1 MQPDGTPGIR
11 PTVVAAMGK
20 AEVATGA
27 GTSGPGPGSEETVR
41 RRRRGTFLPGIPH
54 LWPPT
59 AVLGSQGKATAGGV
73 AAAGTAAEPAAEARL
88 RDVRSWLSQVGM
100 FTMVGVGIGVAAEG
114 LPAGMAGLA
123 AVALLIA
130 ASACWGIALSGRVRD
145 LRVLVPTLIGLGLCG
160 AALDLL
166 QSDGPGFVVGYMALS
181 GLALRAPRWT
191 ALLAGTPVV
200 FAVAVAD
207 ARDSANPATALLA
220 VALGAG
226 FLFGT
231 SALAAFSRD
240 AHHRAEARL
249 AHEAAKRDVREQMA
263 AMAERSRLAR
273 ELHDV
278 LAHCLSGLA
287 VQLEAARMLAIATAA
302 EPTLVDQ
309 IGSARRLAQSG
320 MLDAQRALQTLRQ
333 DEIPGPARLPYL
345 AAETASA
352 LGIPVTLHVE
362 GAPQALSPEASL
374 TVYRAVQEAL
384 TNVARHA
391 GRGAQVDV
399 RLTWAADSLDV
410 SVVDRGGDG
419 TGAGLV
425 PSGFGLTS
433 MSERASLHGG
443 KLKAGP
449 SEGGFTVRLRL
460 PLSPGAVS
468 SGAKDRSS

>member
-1 MQPDGTPGIR
+1 MLG
-11 PTVVAAMGK
+11 AA
-20 AEVATGA
+20 VSQRWGA
-27 GTSGPGPGSEETVR
+27 VR
-41 RRRRGTFLPGIPH
+41 QRIELAGAISYRRRRGRS
-54 LWPPT
+54 
-59 AVLGSQGKATAGGV
+59 GSG
-73 AAAGTAAEPAAEARL
+73 AR
-88 RDVRSWLSQVGM
+88 RDVRSWLAQVGV

-114 LPAGMAGLA
+114 LPTGRAG
-123 AVALLIA
+123 AVAVGLLIA
-130 ASACWGIALSGRVRD
+130 ASMCWGVALSERVRD
-145 LRVLVPTLIGLGLCG
+145 LRVMVPTLVGLGLCG
-160 AALDLL
+160 AALDWL
-166 QSDGPGFVVGYMALS
+166 QSDGPGFVVGYMALA
-181 GLALRAPRWT
+181 GLAIRAPKWI

-200 FAVAVAD
+200 MAIAIAD
-207 ARDSANPATALLA
+207 ARDSVNPATAVLA

-240 AHHRAEARL
+240 AHHRAEDQL
-249 AHEAAKRDVREQMA
+249 AQEAAIRDVREQMA

-302 EPTLVDQ
+302 ETRLVDQ
-309 IGSARRLAQSG
+309 ISSARRLAQSG

-352 LGIPVTLHVE
+352 LGIPVTLQVA
-362 GAPQALSPEASL
+362 GTPQPLRPEVSL

-384 TNVARHA
+384 TNVAKHA

-399 RLTWAADSLDV
+399 RLTWRAGSLEV

-419 TGAGLV
+419 TDAGLV
-425 PSGFGLTS
+425 PGGFGLTS
-433 MSERASLHGG
+433 MAERASLHGG
-443 KLKAGP
+443 QLKAGP
-449 SEGGFTVRLRL
+449 SEGGFMVQLRL
-460 PLSPGAVS
+460 PLSPGTGS
-468 SGAKDRSS
+468 SRA